1 MRDSMTESAGSK
13 SLRCEP
19 PRENRLAGQ
28 VVRVSELTPRDL
40 EQMYALLTAY
50 FAGATRRQ
58 FENDLAEKEW
68 AIVLRDAMSE
78 RVQGF
83 STLMSWRTTIDAQPV
98 TVFFSGDTIIH
109 RDYWGETTLPR
120 LWSRHV
126 FGLAEQIV
134 AQISEAR
141 AYWLLI
147 SSGYKTY
154 RFLPL
159 FFREF
164 YPHYQCATPPHLQ
177 RLLDQLGRHK
187 FGDEYDAARGV
198 VRFKQS
204 APLQPGVA
212 DLTAQRLRDPHV
224 AFFAQANPG
233 HARGDELACLTEI
246 TRANLTLAGARM
258 VR

>member
-13 SLRCEP
+13 SPRCEPRCEP
-19 PRENRLAGQ
+19 PREPRLAGQ
-28 VVRVSELTPRDL
+28 VVRVNELTARDL
-40 EQMYALLTAY
+40 EQMYALLAAY
-50 FAGATRRQ
+50 FAGVTRQQ
-58 FENDLAEKEW
+58 FESDLAEKEW
-68 AIVLRDAMSE
+68 AVVLRDAMSE

-83 STLMSWRTTIDAQPV
+83 STLMSWRTVIDAQPIAA
-98 TVFFSGDTIIH
+98 FFSGDTIIH

-126 FGLAEQIV
+126 FSLAEQI
-134 AQISEAR
+134 QDAR
-141 AYWLLI
+141 SYWFLI

-164 YPHYQCATPPHLQ
+164 YPHYQHATPPHLQ

-187 FGDEYDAARGV
+187 FGAEYDVASGV
-198 VRFKQS
+198 VRFKQG
-204 APLQPGVA
+204 APLQSGVA

-246 TRANLTLAGARM
+246 TRANLTPAGARM
-258 VR
+258 VG